1 MLDSLESQIF
11 SRVKAYFSERI
22 KKKYP
27 DLSFTTVD
35 KSSTKP
41 KFPTVYIHML
51 SSPESGSD
59 TEGDNVNAIYA
70 AFQVDITDNQSQS
83 RADEVS
89 KEVLRIMKVMRFQ
102 ALGMPFHDNT
112 GDTFRTASRYRR
124 MIADNDIL

>member
-11 SRVKAYFSERI
+11 SRVKANFSERI

-51 SSPESGSD
+51 SSPESGND

-70 AFQVDITDNQSQS
+70 AFQIDITDNQSQS

-89 KEVLRIMKVMRFQ
+89 KEVLRIMKSMRFQ

-112 GDTFRTASRYRR
+112 GDTFRTSSRYRR
-124 MIADNDIL
+124 MIADNDVL